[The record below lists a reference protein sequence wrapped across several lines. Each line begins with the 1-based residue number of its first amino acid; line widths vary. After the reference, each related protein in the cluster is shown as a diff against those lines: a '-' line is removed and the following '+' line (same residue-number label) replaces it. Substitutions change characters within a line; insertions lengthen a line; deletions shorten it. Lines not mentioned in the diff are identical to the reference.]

1 MGTAIAVA
9 EAARNIICSGAEPTA
24 ITNCLNFGNPYSPE
38 VYWTFVGAIKG
49 MGAAC
54 RKFDTPVTGGNV
66 SFYNQSVFDSK
77 VEPVFPTPTIG
88 MLGLLKSKKDRM
100 TLHFKASGDLI
111 YLVGQSR
118 DDISSSEYLYSY
130 HGIKGSPAPFINL
143 DEEALLHELLLQLI
157 RSGEV
162 ASVHDVSDGGLFI
175 SLFESARAGQLGF
188 DISTDEEIRT
198 DAFLFGES
206 QSRAVVTVKPEMQEA
221 FVERLTASEIE
232 FTYLGEVTALD
243 EMMIDGQSFGT
254 LTKAVELYDGVLG
267 GKMA

>member
-1 MGTAIAVA
+1 M
-9 EAARNIICSGAEPTA
+9 CSGAEPTA

-88 MLGLLKSKKDRM
+88 MVGILKSKKDRM
-100 TLHFKASGDLI
+100 TLNFKHAGDLI

-130 HGIKGSPAPFINL
+130 LGIKGSPAPFLSL
-143 DEEALLHELLLQLI
+143 DEEAALHAMLLELI

-175 SLFESARAGQLGF
+175 SVFESARASCLGF
-188 DISTDEEIRT
+188 DISTDEEFRT

-206 QSRAVVTVKPEMQEA
+206 QSRAVVSVRPEMQEA
-221 FVERLTASEIE
+221 FVERLTASDIE
-232 FTYLGEVTALD
+232 FTFLGEVTD
-243 EMMIDGQSFGT
+243 TDDMIIDGQNFGS
-254 LTKAVELYDGVLG
+254 LSEAVKLYDGVLG